1 MTRPGSDSDLAE
13 TMLYN
18 LNSGPD
24 TLAALVKTLDFLS
37 EAVCAMAASNAI
49 SLDYSADG
57 LHYLLQHLGSLI
69 KRASDECEE
78 EMSLA
83 FNDKKRMYLLEQ
95 LQKLYTQQKS
105 FVPPDV
111 IDNDANGV
119 ELLQQ
124 IENLEKQLAK
134 MPVSATQPHHQ
145 TDITD
150 KPAQDTE
157 YGLFNTTY
165 SLTCQPVDYG
175 IY

>member
-1 MTRPGSDSDLAE
+1 MTRPGSDSDLTE

-37 EAVCAMAASNAI
+37 EAVCAMASSNAI

-83 FNDKKRMYLLEQ
+83 FNDKKRLYLLEQ
-95 LQKLYTQQKS
+95 LQTLYTQHNS
-105 FVPPDV
+105 LTPPDV
-111 IDNDANGV
+111 IDNDENGD

-124 IENLEKQLAK
+124 IQSLEKQLAE
-134 MPVSATQPHHQ
+134 MPGSTTLPRHQ
-145 TDITD
+145 TSITD
-150 KPAQDTE
+150 KTTQNTE
-157 YGLFNTTY
+157 YRLFNTTY